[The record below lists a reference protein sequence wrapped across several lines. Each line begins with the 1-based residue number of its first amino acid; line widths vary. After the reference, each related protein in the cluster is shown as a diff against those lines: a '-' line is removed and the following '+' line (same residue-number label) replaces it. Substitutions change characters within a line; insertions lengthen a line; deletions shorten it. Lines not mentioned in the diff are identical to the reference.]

1 MGVFTTSIN
10 EFDDGF
16 TRQKGKSKS
25 KLQTL
30 MIPLAV
36 FAWVTLVIASINFV
50 DNKMEEINAIE
61 EAEFYQTSV
70 LNLQEGAS
78 FD

>member
-1 MGVFTTSIN
+1 
-10 EFDDGF
+10 
-16 TRQKGKSKS
+16 
-25 KLQTL
+25 

-61 EAEFYQTSV
+61 EAEFYQSSI
-70 LNLQEGAS
+70 LNLQEGAT

>member
-1 MGVFTTSIN
+1 
-10 EFDDGF
+10 
-16 TRQKGKSKS
+16 
-25 KLQTL
+25 

-61 EAEFYQTSV
+61 YEAELYQTSI

>member
-1 MGVFTTSIN
+1 
-10 EFDDGF
+10 
-16 TRQKGKSKS
+16 
-25 KLQTL
+25 

-50 DNKMEEINAIE
+50 DNKIEEINAIE

>member
-1 MGVFTTSIN
+1 
-10 EFDDGF
+10 
-16 TRQKGKSKS
+16 
-25 KLQTL
+25 

-36 FAWVTLVIASINFV
+36 FAWVVLVIASINFV

-61 EAEFYQTSV
+61 EAEFYQASI
-70 LNLQEGAS
+70 LNLQEGAT

>member
-1 MGVFTTSIN
+1 
-10 EFDDGF
+10 
-16 TRQKGKSKS
+16 
-25 KLQTL
+25 

-50 DNKMEEINAIE
+50 DKKMEDINAIE
-61 EAEFYQTSV
+61 ETGLYQTTV

>member
-1 MGVFTTSIN
+1 
-10 EFDDGF
+10 
-16 TRQKGKSKS
+16 
-25 KLQTL
+25 

-50 DNKMEEINAIE
+50 DNKMEQINAIE
-61 EAEFYQTSV
+61 DAEFYQTSV

>member
-1 MGVFTTSIN
+1 
-10 EFDDGF
+10 
-16 TRQKGKSKS
+16 
-25 KLQTL
+25 

-50 DNKMEEINAIE
+50 DNKMEKINAIE

-70 LNLQEGAS
+70 FNLQEGAS